1 MSVFVVFPKY
11 LTMHVYHILLDAM
24 FDGFRRHVLY
34 ECNSAATVYRLQ
46 NWTFVVPRK
55 EGGRIVPYRDTSRAR
70 RDRRE
75 SSELEHQTWV
85 GGC

>member
-55 EGGRIVPYRDTSRAR
+55 KEVA
-70 RDRRE
+70 
-75 SSELEHQTWV
+75 
-85 GGC
+85 

>member
-34 ECNSAATVYRLQ
+34 ECNSAATVFDHRFIYCYV
-46 NWTFVVPRK
+46 FA
-55 EGGRIVPYRDTSRAR
+55 GSPYLSQSLPDCIQWIPNF
-70 RDRRE
+70 E
-75 SSELEHQTWV
+75 
-85 GGC
+85 